1 MSESNYK
8 SESSGFVGGL
18 VPVVEGWKL
27 VAGCA
32 FLAGV
37 AAIAVVQYRGAQYRA
52 EMSLVSVASSKMGSI
67 SGGGGLAAA
76 ASLLGG
82 AGGSIG
88 LQSSPA
94 LVVKFADMDGVLNAV
109 AMSPVK
115 EGSRELV
122 IERITGKPLSEIPE
136 NRIERIMRRYI
147 HSSYDRSTGIININV
162 TNKDSSIAR
171 AVATRVVVATRN
183 KFTSAVR
190 AQATELKNAQ
200 EQRVAV
206 AEQDL
211 ARAESQMQYFL
222 QANRQFQTFSSAAV
236 EKDRLQRN
244 LQRAEEV
251 LNNAIN
257 DRESARS
264 KELEDTPAVV
274 VIDPLPA
281 RLPATDKHLGSIT
294 LVSAFLAGLMAMIF
308 LMIRESFRAR
318 LAANDAATIR
328 LARSVGAMPLV
339 GRAFRPSGLRH
350 SGQPVSV
357 PPAYPTPE
365 AFPPALARTVT
376 SLRRQ

>member
-8 SESSGFVGGL
+8 SQSSGFVGGL
-18 VPVVEGWKL
+18 VPIIEGWKFVAGLAL
-27 VAGCA
+27 VAG
-32 FLAGV
+32 LT
-37 AAIAVVQYRGAQYRA
+37 AIAVVQYRGPQYRA
-52 EMSLVSVASSKMGSI
+52 EMSLVSVASSKVGNLG
-67 SGGGGLAAA
+67 GGGGLAAA

-82 AGGSIG
+82 GGGSIG

-115 EGSRELV
+115 EGSPERV

-162 TNKDSSIAR
+162 TSKDSAIAR
-171 AVATRVVVATRN
+171 VVATRIVAATRN
-183 KFTSAVR
+183 KFTAAVR

-211 ARAESQMQYFL
+211 ARIESQMQYFL
-222 QANRQFQTFSSAAV
+222 QANRQFQSYSNAAV

-244 LQRAEEV
+244 VQRAQEV

-281 RLPATDKHLGSIT
+281 RIPATEKHLGSIT
-294 LVSAFLAGLMAMIF
+294 LVSAFVAGLFAMLL
-308 LMIRESFRAR
+308 LMVRESFRSR
-318 LAANDAATIR
+318 LAANDEATVR
-328 LARSVGAMPLV
+328 LARSMSTLPVI
-339 GRAFRPSGLRH
+339 GRAFRGSSAPRTS
-350 SGQPVSV
+350 SV
-357 PPAYPTPE
+357 PAGVPAYPMPE
-365 AFPPALARTVT
+365 NFPPALARTGT
-376 SLRRQ
+376 GLRRQ